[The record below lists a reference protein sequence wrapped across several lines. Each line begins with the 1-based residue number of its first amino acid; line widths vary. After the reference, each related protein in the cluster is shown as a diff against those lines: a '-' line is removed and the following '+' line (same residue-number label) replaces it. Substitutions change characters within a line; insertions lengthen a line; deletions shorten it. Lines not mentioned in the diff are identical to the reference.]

1 MQRSSTV
8 GTIILALKRG
18 DASAIRFII
27 TYPPQAFEALEGLTS
42 TFSEVIVLNRLVV
55 HGDPAA
61 TATDARYLL
70 SGPDRH
76 CSF

>member
-1 MQRSSTV
+1 MKRMAEASPRFKARIAGTV
-8 GTIILALKRG
+8 
-18 DASAIRFII
+18 
-27 TYPPQAFEALEGLTS
+27 EALEGLTS